1 MKGGPRAAQL
11 SGEMMAVLP
20 FTLGVEKRY
29 LEGFTM
35 YGAAP
40 GPTGG
45 VGQTAGIRLRNPINS
60 NVLVIVQLLILF
72 GANGDVIRSEIGIL
86 NTDLTAVITGFR
98 MDARGN
104 QNSVAQLSNTANATF
119 AGNALHNIVLATNT
133 DISLIVTEA
142 QEIPL
147 LPGDSLTFVGT
158 TVAQQIVLNIQWRG
172 SFFGEVGGT
181 LVGPLLHSFLVFCP
195 LAALC
200 VTLRVLW
207 CLHPRLRRPT
217 PINPFN

>member
-1 MKGGPRAAQL
+1 MAEYNEILVGRFNRSLQKLLGMKGGPPAAQL
-11 SGEMMAVLP
+11 SGEIMPVLP
-20 FTLGVEKRY
+20 FTLGVENRY

-72 GANGDVIRSEIGIL
+72 GANGDVIRSQIAIL
-86 NTDLTAVITGFR
+86 NTDLTTVITGFR

-158 TVAQQIVLNIQWRG
+158 TVAQQIVLNIQWR
-172 SFFGEVGGT
+172 ER
-181 LVGPLLHSFLVFCP
+181 FLEESER
-195 LAALC
+195 
-200 VTLRVLW
+200 T
-207 CLHPRLRRPT
+207 
-217 PINPFN
+217 